1 MRTCQPRKDLAQA
14 HVVNSLDV
22 LKLQPQPV
30 EDCLEKLGYLL
41 AGGDTTPAV
50 VGVHAH
56 ELAKTKKVGNGLEVC
71 IALTINSALRAV
83 SNITQEQE
91 HL

>member
-1 MRTCQPRKDLAQA
+1 MPTRKRLAQA

-56 ELAKTKKVGNGLEVC
+56 EVAKAKKVGSGAEVR
-71 IALTINSALRAV
+71 IVFSLISACLAEFHAR
-83 SNITQEQE
+83 SEN
-91 HL
+91 L